1 MAGYTQQAAVKAKDA
16 TVSTGAQ
23 VAQKAKEVT
32 ADTARKEKAEQGKE
46 RASRAADEEEPT
58 LVGGRRNL

>member
-1 MAGYTQQAAVKAKDA
+1 M
-16 TVSTGAQ
+16 
-23 VAQKAKEVT
+23 EVT

-46 RASRAADEEEPT
+46 HAARADDEEEEPT